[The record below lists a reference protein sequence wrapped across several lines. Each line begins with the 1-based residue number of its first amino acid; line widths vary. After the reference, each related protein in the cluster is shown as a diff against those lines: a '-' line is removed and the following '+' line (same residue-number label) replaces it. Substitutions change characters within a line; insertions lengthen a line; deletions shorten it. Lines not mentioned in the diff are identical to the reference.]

1 MLSSGSGDQL
11 CSPPAV
17 LLWSW
22 VFAVLFY
29 WRLVALP
36 CPLSLRQGQLSINQP
51 PAVTVLWWFAVCFPI
66 LQSHLTLGVAHW
78 LRRWAFGPLPV
89 LFQAVV
95 YLLPAIGLPAFPVI
109 VYWKFTWRLASCPS
123 PLLLCPLEFP
133 LPLLCVSFQFLAYCS
148 VFFFF
153 FFFGGGECLQ
163 GAMLVYPRDVW
174 GNTAWCLML
183 TCLVCWM
190 SPKQVWSQWWQWQRQ
205 PTCFPSVTWC
215 GEAFFRLGVQSIE
228 VLILFGALFPPSVA
242 PVSQQ
247 DFWFMELT
255 LSASVL

>member
-153 FFFGGGECLQ
+153 FFFCRGVSLSRGLCWFIPGMSGGILHDAWCSPVWSAECL
-163 GAMLVYPRDVW
+163 
-174 GNTAWCLML
+174 
-183 TCLVCWM
+183 
-190 SPKQVWSQWWQWQRQ
+190 
-205 PTCFPSVTWC
+205 PS
-215 GEAFFRLGVQSIE
+215 R
-228 VLILFGALFPPSVA
+228 FGASGGSGRGSPPVFPV
-242 PVSQQ
+242 
-247 DFWFMELT
+247 
-255 LSASVL
+255 